1 MKKFE
6 VSPTNRYYGLPVDGA
21 TPVPTEP
28 RTRERKGGAI
38 GHGKDAGD
46 IGGGQMGS
54 FQIQSRT
61 GLGLGVGG
69 GIGGRRGDRHAAE
82 DGGQVSLMLPEGRR
96 ADLFHR
102 ALQDRESVEQ
112 QENRQ
117 ARTYI
122 DQRASQNRQ
131 NGDVENHLLV

>member
-21 TPVPTEP
+21 TPVPLEP
-28 RTRERKGGAI
+28 RSRERKGGAI
-38 GHGKDAGD
+38 GHAKDAGE

-69 GIGGRRGDRHAAE
+69 GIGARRGDRHATE
-82 DGGQVSLMLPEGRR
+82 DGGQVSMNAVKKAPC
-96 ADLFHR
+96 
-102 ALQDRESVEQ
+102 
-112 QENRQ
+112 
-117 ARTYI
+117 
-122 DQRASQNRQ
+122 
-131 NGDVENHLLV
+131 